1 MATNK
6 LIDVFAFGI
15 EIGKLGYDSNEK
27 KSYFQY
33 NPSFLD
39 SGKYARLF
47 PYIFKRQKL
56 PQVFTKYHGATF
68 KGLPPMI
75 ADSLPD
81 VFGNII
87 FKEWFESKAMSFS
100 AMSPVEQ
107 LSYVANRGM
116 GALEYKPTAE
126 IPNTAQV
133 NFDEIVA
140 ILQQVLE
147 LKTNTNQKSLTD
159 LALLNIFKIGTSAGG
174 ARPKILVSEHKETK
188 AIIPG
193 DIEYSNEYNHY
204 LVKLHLNES
213 GTYNREKV
221 EYAYYLLSQKAGIQM
236 MSSKLIEDKHFATMR
251 YDRQNGEKQHVLT
264 ASGLT
269 GWDFSKPENSSYER
283 LFELA
288 LGLKVPHKDIRE
300 LYRRMIFNIVFAN
313 TDDHLKNHSF
323 LYNKENDSWHI
334 SPAYD
339 VTYPID
345 ALHKFLNTPRAL
357 AINGK
362 RVNIQL
368 EDVLPIAEAMAIK
381 NPKKI
386 IQEIQN
392 TIPEWGE
399 IAAYLDIPL
408 MVKEAI
414 ANDFKI
420 LIAQIRVRYKKVW
433 HTLK

>member
-1 MATNK
+1 MAANK
-6 LIDVFAFGI
+6 LIDVFAFGM

-39 SGKYARLF
+39 SGKYTRMF
-47 PYIFKRQKL
+47 PYIFKRHKH
-56 PQVFTKYHGATF
+56 PQVFTQFHGTTF
-68 KGLPPMI
+68 RGLPPMI

-87 FKEWFESKAMSFS
+87 FKEWFEAKAMSFD
-100 AMSPVEQ
+100 AMSPLEQ

-116 GALEYKPTAE
+116 GALEYKPVAD
-126 IPNTAQV
+126 IPKTTQV

-147 LKTNTNQKSLTD
+147 VKTNAIQENLSD

-204 LVKLHLNES
+204 LVKLYMNEAGS
-213 GTYNREKV
+213 YNREKV

-236 MSSKLIEDKHFATMR
+236 MYSKLIEEKHFATLR

-269 GWDFSKPENSSYER
+269 GWDFSKPEISTYER

-288 LGLKVPHKDIRE
+288 VGLKVPHKDIRE

-323 LYNKENDSWHI
+323 IYDKIKDAWNV

-357 AINGK
+357 AISGK
-362 RVNIQL
+362 RVNILL
-368 EDVLPIAEAMAIK
+368 EDVLHIAEAMSIK
-381 NPKKI
+381 NPIKI

-392 TIPEWGE
+392 TVPEWE
-399 IAAYLDIPL
+399 AIAEQLDVPIA
-408 MVKEAI
+408 VKQAI
-414 ANDFKI
+414 ANDFKL
-420 LIAQIRVRYKKVW
+420 LITSRG
-433 HTLK
+433 